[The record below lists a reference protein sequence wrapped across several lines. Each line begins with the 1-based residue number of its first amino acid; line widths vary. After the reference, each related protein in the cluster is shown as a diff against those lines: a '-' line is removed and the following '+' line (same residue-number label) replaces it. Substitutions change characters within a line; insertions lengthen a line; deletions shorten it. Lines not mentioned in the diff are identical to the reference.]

1 VGKLIISAIIIPT
14 LILVGGVMYVAQKN
28 SQNQTKEADVNVGV
42 VEKPNN
48 QEQSRIIDSTVG
60 WKAYRNEEYGFE
72 IRYPADWLFNKENT
86 SSYGPADFF
95 EIIYAPM
102 YKDSIPI
109 RKSWIDVTII
119 PASNATGRPTFLKC
133 MQILIVEGT
142 KFCKFKEYFEDHII
156 ITAEAERH
164 GIFFTFRLV
173 AEIKNYSYEE
183 QIFNSIIS
191 SIRFTR

>member
-1 VGKLIISAIIIPT
+1 VVKFLISTIIIST
-14 LILVGGVMYVAQKN
+14 LILIGGVMYVVQKN
-28 SQNQTKEADVNVGV
+28 SQTKEADVNVEV
-42 VEKPNN
+42 VEKPDI
-48 QEQSRIIDSTVG
+48 SRSPQITDPAADWQTYQN
-60 WKAYRNEEYGFE
+60 KEFGFE

-183 QIFNSIIS
+183 QIFDSIIS

>member
-1 VGKLIISAIIIPT
+1 
-14 LILVGGVMYVAQKN
+14 MYVVQKN
-28 SQNQTKEADVNVGV
+28 SQTKEADVNVEV
-42 VEKPNN
+42 VEKPDI
-48 QEQSRIIDSTVG
+48 SRSPQITDPAADWQTYQN
-60 WKAYRNEEYGFE
+60 KEFGFK
-72 IRYPADWLFNKENT
+72 IRYPADWLFNKENA